1 VGSPDIQSLADMG
14 NSYEI
19 VKSMKPLPFGK
30 DEFLLLIGAIVLP
43 LLPLVLTMFSMET
56 LIRKLLHM
64 IL

>member
-1 VGSPDIQSLADMG
+1 MG